1 MFKQNVARLSGL
13 HINKII
19 FLQEMDS
26 WYKTKFDDL
35 NNKTSKHVDK
45 LRSVREE
52 IVTAKKDVSINSWQ
66 TLKLGNIAIVK

>member
-35 NNKTSKHVDK
+35 NNKSSKHVDK
-45 LRSVREE
+45 VRSVREE
-52 IVTAKKDVSINSWQ
+52 IVTAKKDVSINDHS
-66 TLKLGNIAIVK
+66 